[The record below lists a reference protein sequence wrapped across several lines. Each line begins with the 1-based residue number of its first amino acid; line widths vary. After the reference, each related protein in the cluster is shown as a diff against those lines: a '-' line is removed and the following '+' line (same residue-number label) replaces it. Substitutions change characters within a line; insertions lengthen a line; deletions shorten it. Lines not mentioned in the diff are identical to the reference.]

1 MYYVKSHADEV
12 GMVSALCKKS
22 TTDMN
27 LNLMA
32 VVSVH
37 QHVDLQCITCII
49 IEVKQIL
56 PLVLL
61 LHVIYF
67 GVVTESTNFDTI
79 YEKY

>member
-1 MYYVKSHADEV
+1 MNLMYYVKSHADEV
-12 GMVSALCKKS
+12 GMVSALCKKT

-49 IEVKQIL
+49 IEVK
-56 PLVLL
+56 
-61 LHVIYF
+61 
-67 GVVTESTNFDTI
+67 
-79 YEKY
+79 